1 MSHHEGD
8 QRDYYYL
15 DPKEV
20 LSQYS
25 VEWVSLRKSYEE
37 LKKQLDEVKAELTEI
52 DLKLEKGEIS
62 EQEHMTQYHDK
73 WQISTQMVQ
82 VKREVEGRL
91 YEIQKE
97 IRAANKQLKQ
107 QEEERLRRERLEQEK
122 SNAMIEWMS
131 LKQGFELVE
140 QRRKEIS
147 AEMDR
152 LELQRRQG
160 RISEEEFRSER
171 VGQIGQLAQLTTVE
185 SDVKGRLAEL
195 LEIIRK

>member
-1 MSHHEGD
+1 MSHHEGSSTD
-8 QRDYYYL
+8 DYYL

-25 VEWVSLRKSYEE
+25 VEWVSLRKSFEE
-37 LKKQLDEVKAELTEI
+37 LKEQLDQVKAELTEI
-52 DLKLEKGEIS
+52 DKKLERGEIE
-62 EQEHMTQYHDK
+62 EQEHMAQYHEK

-91 YEIQKE
+91 YEIQRE
-97 IRAANKQLKQ
+97 IRAANRQLKQ
-107 QEEERLRRERLEQEK
+107 QEEEKLRRERLEQEK

-131 LKQGFELVE
+131 LKQGFELVD
-140 QRRKEIS
+140 QKRREIS
-147 AEMDR
+147 ADMDR

-160 RISEEEFRSER
+160 KIADEEYRHQR
-171 VGQIGQLAQLTTVE
+171 VGQIGQLAELAVVE
-185 SDVKGRLAEL
+185 SDVKRRLAEL

>member
-1 MSHHEGD
+1 MSHHEGSS
-8 QRDYYYL
+8 RDDYYL
-15 DPKEV
+15 DPKDV

-37 LKKQLDEVKAELTEI
+37 LKQQLNQVKAELTEI
-52 DLKLEKGEIS
+52 DKKLERGEIK
-62 EQEHMTQYHDK
+62 EQEHMAQYHEK
-73 WQISTQMVQ
+73 WQVSTQMVQ

-91 YEIQKE
+91 YEIQRE
-97 IRAANKQLKQ
+97 IRAANRQLRQ

-131 LKQGFELVE
+131 LKQGFDLVN
-140 QRRKEIS
+140 QRRREIG
-147 AEMDR
+147 AEMDG

-160 RISEEEFRSER
+160 EISKAEFRSQR
-171 VGQIGQLAQLTTVE
+171 VGQIGRLAELAVVE
-185 SDVKGRLAEL
+185 SDVKRRLAEL

>member
-1 MSHHEGD
+1 MSHHEGRS
-8 QRDYYYL
+8 RDEYYL

-37 LKKQLDEVKAELTEI
+37 LKEKLDQVKAELTEI
-52 DLKLEKGEIS
+52 DKRLERGEIE
-62 EQEHMTQYHDK
+62 EQEHMAQYHKK
-73 WQISTQMVQ
+73 WQVSTQMVQ

-91 YEIQKE
+91 YEIQRE
-97 IRAANKQLKQ
+97 IRAANRQLKQ

-131 LKQGFELVE
+131 LKQGFELVD
-140 QRRKEIS
+140 QKRREIG

-160 RISEEEFRSER
+160 KISDAEFRNQR
-171 VGQIGQLAQLTTVE
+171 VGQIGQLAELAVVE
-185 SDVKGRLAEL
+185 SDVKRRLAEL
-195 LEIIRK
+195 LEIIRR

>member
-1 MSHHEGD
+1 MSHHEGSP
-8 QRDYYYL
+8 RDEYYL

-37 LKKQLDEVKAELTEI
+37 LKEQLDQVKVELTEI
-52 DLKLEKGEIS
+52 DQKLESGKIKEH
-62 EQEHMTQYHDK
+62 EHMAQYHEK
-73 WQISTQMVQ
+73 WKISTQMVQ

-91 YEIQKE
+91 YEIQRE
-97 IRAANKQLKQ
+97 IRAANRQLRQ

-131 LKQGFELVE
+131 LKQGFELVD
-140 QRRKEIS
+140 QKRREIG

-152 LELQRRQG
+152 LELQRREG
-160 RISEEEFRSER
+160 RISDEEFRNVR
-171 VGQIGQLAQLTTVE
+171 VGQIGQLAELAVVE
-185 SDVKGRLAEL
+185 SDVKRRLAEL